1 MVAVIKKQIAR
12 IEDRERQIFWAAF
25 FMLAVLLVSYG
36 FLMQRT
42 ILNAI
47 AKEHMQENITALNTE
62 VNTLE
67 FQYLGMKNSITL
79 DLAHARG
86 FVAVAKDQFAAIAS
100 PETLSLSLKP
110 NE

>member
-1 MVAVIKKQIAR
+1 MVAVIKKHIAR

-25 FMLAVLLVSYG
+25 SMLALLLVAYG

-67 FQYLGMKNSITL
+67 FQYLGMKNSITP
-79 DLAHARG
+79 DLARARG
-86 FVAVAKDQFAAIAS
+86 FVAVAKDQFAKISS